1 MSSTDTIIIGG
12 GHNGLIC
19 ATLLARAGQKVMLVE
34 AGESLGGLA
43 RPREF
48 HPGFKASVAQT
59 LYALPKSVIN
69 ALDLGQ
75 HGFIP
80 SNETLTTTAL
90 SLNEPPV
97 TLAGSTIAGACE
109 ADTAAFT
116 GYKQQLAVFSRAL
129 APFWSKTMPR
139 IGATGL
145 QDLMTFGHLGL
156 NIRKLGKADM
166 LEFFRV
172 ATLPMRDLV
181 DEHFT
186 GESLKA
192 ALCWDGVLGSQ
203 LAPRSPNQGVLTL
216 LNRMAGHWEGEHYAP
231 VGGMTAFI
239 DALASAATAAGVTL
253 RTGTSVTQ
261 ITITGSEQ
269 GQRCSGVK
277 LDNDEI
283 VTSERVISSADPKTT
298 FLKLVGPRH
307 LEIEFSN
314 RIRRLR
320 SKGYV
325 AKLHLALSDL
335 PKFTGL
341 ETPSG
346 RLILAPS
353 MDTIEFAWDAAKYG
367 ELPELPV
374 MEVSLPTLTTPGD
387 APAGQHIL
395 SANVMYI
402 PGELKEG
409 WTDTA
414 RKKLTEQLIAQ
425 LDGYAPGIKA
435 LVLDSELLTPDDLQQ
450 QFGVWGGHWH
460 HIEPAID
467 QLLMMRPTYE
477 AAQYTTPIDGLYLCG
492 AGSHPAGD
500 ISGNPGRNAAREILS

>member
-1 MSSTDTIIIGG
+1 MSTTDTIIIGG
-12 GHNGLIC
+12 GHNGLVC
-19 ATLLARAGQKVMLVE
+19 ATLLAKAGQKVVLVE
-34 AGESLGGLA
+34 AADTLGGLA
-43 RPREF
+43 RDREF

-59 LYALPKSVIN
+59 LYALPTPVIK
-69 ALDLGQ
+69 ALDLKQ
-75 HGFIP
+75 HGFTP
-80 SNETLTTTAL
+80 SKDVITTTAL
-90 SLNEPPV
+90 SLSEPPI
-97 TLAGSTIAGACE
+97 TLAGTSILGACK
-109 ADTAAFT
+109 ADTAAFAD
-116 GYKQQLAVFSRAL
+116 YKRQLTNFSKAL

-139 IGATGL
+139 IGAANF
-145 QDLMTFGHLGL
+145 QDLLTFGHLGL
-156 NIRKLGKADM
+156 NIRTLGKADM

-172 ATLPMRDLV
+172 ATLPLRDLV
-181 DEHFT
+181 DEHFS

-192 ALCWDGVLGSQ
+192 ALCWDGILGSQ

-216 LNRMAGHWEGEHYAP
+216 LNRMAGQWEGEHNIPA
-231 VGGMTAFI
+231 GGLKTFV
-239 DALASAATAAGVTL
+239 DALIGAATAAGVTI
-253 RTGTSVTQ
+253 RTGAPVKR
-261 ITITGSEQ
+261 ITIAGSEQ
-269 GQRCSGVK
+269 GQQCSGVE
-277 LDNDEI
+277 LENGE
-283 VTSERVISSADPKTT
+283 VLTSTRVISSADPKTT
-298 FLKLVGPRH
+298 FLNLVGPRH

-341 ETPSG
+341 DTPSG

-353 MDTIEFAWDAAKYG
+353 MDAIEFAWDAAKYG
-367 ELPELPV
+367 EIPDQPV
-374 MEVSLPTLTTPGD
+374 MDVCLPTLAAPDD

-409 WTDTA
+409 WTDATRLNLTA
-414 RKKLTEQLIAQ
+414 QLIAQ
-425 LDGYAPGIKA
+425 LEDYAPGIKA
-435 LVLDSELLTPDDLQQ
+435 LILGSELLTPEDLQQ
-450 QFGVWGGHWH
+450 QFRVSGGQWH

-477 AAQYTTPIDGLYLCG
+477 AAQYTTPIAGLYLCG
-492 AGSHPAGD
+492 SGSHPAGD